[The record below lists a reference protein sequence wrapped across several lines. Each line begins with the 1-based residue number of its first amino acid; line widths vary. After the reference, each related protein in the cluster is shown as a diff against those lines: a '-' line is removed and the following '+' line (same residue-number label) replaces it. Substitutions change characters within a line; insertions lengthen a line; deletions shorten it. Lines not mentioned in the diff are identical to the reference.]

1 MKKIDLIILAGGKG
15 SRIKK
20 YLKKKPKPLVRLGK
34 RYFLD
39 YLLNNICKYQLNKIY
54 IIAGYRGRQIYNI
67 YNNTEINLIPIKV
80 IIEKKPLGT
89 GGALYLIKKKITDQF
104 LVINGDSLFDIDYNK
119 IINLNLKKNYSFL
132 ALTKNSSYKSNN
144 LLTKIKLQN
153 SKIIKSKNS
162 SLMNAG
168 IYLLNKKIITN
179 IKKEYKSLES
189 DIIAKEIDK
198 KKVVGRFFN
207 GFFLDIGTPKNLIKA
222 KKIIPKYFKRPAVFL
237 DRDGT
242 INHDRGGYTHSV
254 KNFKFIK
261 GTIKILKKITNMN
274 YYIFIITNQ
283 AGIAKKKFTLEQFY
297 KLHDYIKDK
306 FLKNK
311 IYIHDVK
318 FCPYHPE
325 AKVIKYKKKTAYRKP
340 GNLMLED
347 LKTRW
352 DINLKKSLMVGDKKT
367 DLLAA
372 KKSNIK
378 FMYLNKN
385 LENTLIK
392 TFK

>member
-1 MKKIDLIILAGGKG
+1 
-15 SRIKK
+15 
-20 YLKKKPKPLVRLGK
+20 
-34 RYFLD
+34 
-39 YLLNNICKYQLNKIY
+39 
-54 IIAGYRGRQIYNI
+54 
-67 YNNTEINLIPIKV
+67 
-80 IIEKKPLGT
+80 
-89 GGALYLIKKKITDQF
+89 
-104 LVINGDSLFDIDYNK
+104 
-119 IINLNLKKNYSFL
+119 
-132 ALTKNSSYKSNN
+132 
-144 LLTKIKLQN
+144 
-153 SKIIKSKNS
+153 
-162 SLMNAG
+162 MNAG

-325 AKVIKYKKKTAYRKP
+325 ATVIKYKKKTAYRKP

>member
-20 YLKKKPKPLVRLGK
+20 YLKKKPKPLVKLGK
-34 RYFLD
+34 SYFLD

-54 IIAGYRGRQIYNI
+54 IIAGYRGKQIYNI
-67 YNNTEINLIPIKV
+67 YNNTEINLISIKV

-132 ALTKNSSYKSNN
+132 ALTNNSSYKSNN

-153 SKIIKSKNS
+153 GKIIKSKNS

-198 KKVVGRFFN
+198 KKVVGRFFK

-222 KKIIPKYFKRPAVFL
+222 KKMIPKYFKRPAIFL

-274 YYIFIITNQ
+274 YYIFIVTNQ

-297 KLHDYIKDK
+297 KLHNYIKDK

-325 AKVIKYKKKTAYRKP
+325 GTVIKYKKNTAYRKP

-372 KKSNIK
+372 KKSSIK

-385 LENTLIK
+385 LENTLGKIIK
-392 TFK
+392 